1 MTATRLGSRL
11 TRALLVG
18 LLASGCALL
27 TKAEP
32 LTPRYFSAEPSGTGS
47 ASGDSVA
54 APRAS
59 SAPDRELKLG
69 RVTSASYLGER
80 LVFRDSPYELGF
92 YEDRRWT
99 EKPEAYFRRAL
110 SRALYE
116 QGGFRRVVSGAGPTL
131 DCELVEFAELRA
143 PAHVARA
150 RVNFVLYDSRS
161 VRTEATVTVELPI
174 AEDKEKADGA
184 DKEQASAAASVAAL
198 ALALTNAVD
207 EIVRRLSANLDSAPS
222 TRVESSL

>member
-1 MTATRLGSRL
+1 MMAPSLGSRPM
-11 TRALLVG
+11 RALLVG
-18 LLASGCALL
+18 LLATGCALL
-27 TKAEP
+27 TKADP
-32 LTPRYFSAEPSGTGS
+32 LTPRYFSAEPSGTGPATGGS
-47 ASGDSVA
+47 VTALPGDSSA
-54 APRAS
+54 AA
-59 SAPDRELKLG
+59 RELKLG

-131 DCELVEFAELRA
+131 DCELVEFAELRS

-150 RVNFVLYDSRS
+150 RANFVLYDSRS

-174 AEDKEKADGA
+174 PGSKEGAQPAE
-184 DKEQASAAASVAAL
+184 SVAAL
-198 ALALTNAVD
+198 SLALTSAVD
-207 EIVRRLSANLDSAPS
+207 EIVRRVSANLNSAPS
-222 TRVESSL
+222 NPG

>member
-1 MTATRLGSRL
+1 MTAPRLGSRL

-18 LLASGCALL
+18 ALASGCALL
-27 TKAEP
+27 TKADP
-32 LTPRYFSAEPSGTGS
+32 LTPRYFSAEPSSTGP
-47 ASGDSVA
+47 ATGDSVTP
-54 APRAS
+54 APRAD

-80 LVFRDSPYELGF
+80 LVFRDSAYELGF

-131 DCELVEFAELRA
+131 DCELVEFAELRS
-143 PAHVARA
+143 PAHIARA
-150 RVNFVLYDSRS
+150 RANFVLYDSHS

-174 AEDKEKADGA
+174 AAGKEEAR
-184 DKEQASAAASVAAL
+184 AAESVAAL
-198 ALALTNAVD
+198 SLALTSAVD
-207 EIVRRLSANLDSAPS
+207 QIVRRVSANLDSAPS
-222 TRVESSL
+222 NPG

>member
-1 MTATRLGSRL
+1 MTASSLGSRL
-11 TRALLVG
+11 IAALTVG
-18 LLASGCALL
+18 LLSSGCALL

-32 LTPRYFSAEPSGTGS
+32 LSPRYFSAEPSNIGPTSG
-47 ASGDSVA
+47 ASLPA
-54 APRAS
+54 AERAS
-59 SAPDRELKLG
+59 SGAGHELKLG
-69 RVTSASYLGER
+69 RVTSASFLGER

-131 DCELVEFAELRA
+131 DCELVELTELKA
-143 PAHVARA
+143 PAHLARA
-150 RVNFVLYDSRS
+150 RANFVLYDSRS

-174 AEDKEKADGA
+174 AQGKET
-184 DKEQASAAASVAAL
+184 AAPGASVAAL

-207 EIVRRLSANLDSAPS
+207 QIVRRVSVNLDAAPL
-222 TRVESSL
+222 EASSP

>member
-1 MTATRLGSRL
+1 MRARLGSRL
-11 TRALLVG
+11 SRALLVSS
-18 LLASGCALL
+18 LVSGCALL

-32 LTPRYFSAEPSGTGS
+32 LTPRYFSAEPSGTGLLL
-47 ASGDSVA
+47 GDSVT
-54 APRAS
+54 APRTS
-59 SAPDRELKLG
+59 SAPNRELKLG

-92 YEDRRWT
+92 YEERRWT

-143 PAHVARA
+143 PTHVARA
-150 RVNFVLYDSRS
+150 RANFVLYDSRS

-174 AEDKEKADGA
+174 AAGKGEAGA
-184 DKEQASAAASVAAL
+184 RTSVAAL
-198 ALALTNAVD
+198 SQALASAV
-207 EIVRRLSANLDSAPS
+207 EQIVRRVSANLDSAPS
-222 TRVESSL
+222 NPG

>member
-1 MTATRLGSRL
+1 MRTPKLGSRL

-18 LLASGCALL
+18 CLASGCALL
-27 TKAEP
+27 TKADP
-32 LTPRYFSAEPSGTGS
+32 LTPRYFSAEPSGTGPTTGGSVTALPSDSPAS
-47 ASGDSVA
+47 A
-54 APRAS
+54 
-59 SAPDRELKLG
+59 RELKLG

-131 DCELVEFAELRA
+131 DCELVEFAELRS

-150 RVNFVLYDSRS
+150 RANFVLYDSRS

-174 AEDKEKADGA
+174 PASKEEAQPAE
-184 DKEQASAAASVAAL
+184 SVAAL
-198 ALALTNAVD
+198 SLALTSAVD
-207 EIVRRLSANLDSAPS
+207 EIVRRVSANLDSAPS
-222 TRVESSL
+222 NPG